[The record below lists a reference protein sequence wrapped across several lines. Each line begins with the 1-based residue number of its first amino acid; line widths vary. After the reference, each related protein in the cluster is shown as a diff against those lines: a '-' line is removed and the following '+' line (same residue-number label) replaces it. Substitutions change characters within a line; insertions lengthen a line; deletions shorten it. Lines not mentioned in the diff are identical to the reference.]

1 MLVNALTTLT
11 KGSVLKSINVT
22 SVSVKQR
29 GFADDFIIKRLC
41 QFTHIEDRRNVRS
54 CKLCS
59 FFGRPGSST
68 KFMCFFPQRTHLF
81 SGSNTVPMLIWC
93 FKHAWFRIFRSI
105 NPATTGVCRVS
116 FVDGPDL
123 LLRLLLFKELLNS
136 AIFKFNSTNA
146 RILLLY
152 PYIVNNNVVGGTNR
166 TDESSSFWQA
176 WCTYRKRE
184 N

>member
-1 MLVNALTTLT
+1 M
-11 KGSVLKSINVT
+11 
-22 SVSVKQR
+22 KQR

-41 QFTHIEDRRNVRS
+41 QFTSRTAEMCAAANYAV
-54 CKLCS
+54 L
-59 FFGRPGSST
+59 FWRPGSST

-93 FKHAWFRIFRSI
+93 FKHAWFRSFRSI
-105 NPATTGVCRVS
+105 NPATAGGLSGFICRWS
-116 FVDGPDL
+116 GFIA
-123 LLRLLLFKELLNS
+123 RLLLFKEFIWFMMLNS

-152 PYIVNNNVVGGTNR
+152 PYLLNITLWVGLTE
-166 TDESSSFWQA
+166 TDESSFWQA
-176 WCTYRKRE
+176 WCTYRKRG